1 MSRPKKEQSETKF
14 TFSFDIGYASIGW
27 SAIQEAKG
35 KTDWPEVVGTGVVL
49 FQSDDCLASKRREY
63 RRMRRTIRSRRA
75 RIARIGRV
83 LEHNG
88 LITREQREALGLP
101 FPYLTAA
108 RALQGKDQLSAE
120 ELWHVLRWYA
130 HNRGY
135 DGNVDD
141 AGIATTE
148 EERQEDTKREQA
160 ARAKMKELGT
170 HTMAETVCA
179 VLGLSLQQKGADS
192 ASMQNAYKK
201 MQMAFPRDIVVS
213 EVQRL
218 CEGAACLPKNVRELI
233 LENVADHQA
242 ELQECGVKL
251 PKRYKGSVLFG
262 RLGMRFFN
270 RIIARCPI
278 TWAREFQK
286 GMEDT
291 SISNV
296 SKRKELAK
304 KRADKYA
311 KVPKADCPDFYEYRF
326 ARILAN
332 VRVDDRPLSANE
344 RKALWTLATQEKKF
358 TKSAFIKAVRDVTQA
373 KGTNLSNYFQIVP
386 KSEMALIFRPEKDDC
401 AGGRAPY
408 ARPVLREVVQEVLA
422 GYDPTRPARSLEHPD
437 GENKSRDGV
446 LYCLQDPDSEVN
458 RLLAER
464 SIDQQTNNPLV
475 RHRMLIFGR
484 VLKEMI
490 HKYADDD
497 PDRVNRCVIEVA
509 REVRTFAGKDSQA
522 IQKELGLKMKG
533 FNDAVKKLQTELPNV
548 PLTAT
553 RIRKCRIAMDMNW
566 RCPYTGETYGPQDL
580 DKLELEHII
589 PYSTRNSNALHALVL
604 TCPEVNKMKGKRTG
618 LQFIK
623 EDGGKPVLGK
633 GNVSV
638 LKEEDYKKFVKNLIP
653 TFPTPK
659 DKKEPDDVVTRR
671 IRKRF
676 LLVENLPSKNEKE
689 FTPGQLTQSS
699 QLMRMAAQ
707 VVKRQLKN
715 TKVAMIPGRIT
726 AEMRKYWDTM
736 EALLNVLNEDEKKA
750 KRKEKDASQTT
761 PATEEEDTDKTEAE
775 SLPEGQL
782 PLEGQKGHERKHR
795 IDKATIRN
803 ITHLH
808 HAVDACT
815 LGLLPLLIPSGTN
828 GAVWQALLQRK
839 ISDAQIPELKKASR
853 LFICGIP
860 DENGYRK
867 ISVANLPKSV
877 TKSIEKALEKK
888 RVVQHIPADMSGAK
902 LNEQYIG
909 FDKIENGMVHL
920 HQAKGKKSE
929 VKKVSGYVGTDP
941 ERSPR
946 LFARRSVLHIEN
958 NFGLAL
964 IGQQKAI
971 VIPHINVYKTLQK
984 LRQEHP
990 GEDFRVL
997 RKGQL
1002 IKIAGYKDEER
1013 CGTWRI
1019 VSIKDNAKQGILLD
1033 LSKPERVSNIK
1044 TNWQNVRVST
1054 LMKLKEGFQI
1064 LPSSYLG
1071 EDES

>member
-1 MSRPKKEQSETKF
+1 MYDSLPYMSRPKKGQSETKF

-27 SAIQEAKG
+27 SVIREANG
-35 KTDWPEVVGTGVVL
+35 KTDWPEVVATGVVL

-75 RIARIGRV
+75 RIARIGRI

-88 LITREQREALGLP
+88 LITREQREAPGLP

-108 RALQGKDQLSAE
+108 RALQGKEQLNAE

-179 VLGLSLQQKGADS
+179 VLGLSLQQKEAAP
-192 ASMQNAYKK
+192 ASMQKAYKK

-233 LENVADHQA
+233 LENVTDHQE

-262 RLGMRFFN
+262 RLGTRFFN
-270 RIIARCPI
+270 RIISRCPI
-278 TWAREFQK
+278 TWAREFRK
-286 GMEDT
+286 GMDDT
-291 SISNV
+291 SISDIR
-296 SKRKELAK
+296 KRKELAK
-304 KRADKYA
+304 KRAAKYA

-332 VRVDDRPLSANE
+332 VRVDDRPLSADE
-344 RKALWTLATQEKKF
+344 RKALWNLATQEKKF
-358 TKSAFIKAVRDVTQA
+358 TKSSFIKAIREMTQA
-373 KGTNLSNYFQIVP
+373 KRTNLSNYFQIVP
-386 KSEMALIFRPEKDDC
+386 KSEMALIFRPVQKNDR

-408 ARPVLREVVQEVLA
+408 ARPVLREVAQEVLA
-422 GYDPTRPARSLEHPD
+422 GHDPTRPARSLERPD
-437 GENKSRDGV
+437 GENKSQDGV
-446 LYCLQDPDSEVN
+446 LYCIQDPDSEVN

-490 HKYADDD
+490 QKYTDGD

-533 FNDAVKKLQTELPNV
+533 FNGAVKKLQTELPGV

-553 RIRKCRIAMDMNW
+553 RIRKCRIAIDMNW
-566 RCPYTGETYGPQDL
+566 RCPYTGESYGPQQL
-580 DKLELEHII
+580 DELELEHII
-589 PYSTRNSNALHALVL
+589 PYAARNSNALHALVL
-604 TCPEVNKMKGKRTG
+604 TWPEVNKMKGKRTG
-618 LQFIK
+618 LQFTK

-633 GNVSV
+633 ENISI
-638 LKEEDYKKFVKNLIP
+638 LKEKDYREFVKKLIP
-653 TFPTPK
+653 TSLPPR

-676 LLVENLPSKNEKE
+676 LLVENLPSKSEKE

-707 VVKRQLKN
+707 VVKHQLKN

-726 AEMRKYWDTM
+726 SEMRKYWKTM
-736 EALLNVLNEDEKKA
+736 GTLIPVVPEVKATDINDESPDSSND
-750 KRKEKDASQTT
+750 ETTQDAQNS
-761 PATEEEDTDKTEAE
+761 A
-775 SLPEGQL
+775 G
-782 PLEGQKGHERKHR
+782 ERTK
-795 IDKATIRN
+795 DKAFIRN

-828 GAVWQALLQRK
+828 GAVWEALLRRK
-839 ISDAQIPELKKASR
+839 ISDAQISELKKASR
-853 LFICGIP
+853 LFICGVP
-860 DENGYRK
+860 DENGYGR
-867 ISVANLPKSV
+867 ISVAKLPKSV
-877 TKSIEKALEKK
+877 MDSIKKALEEK
-888 RVVQHIPADMSGAK
+888 RVVHHIPADMSGAK

-920 HQAKGKKSE
+920 HHAKDKKSE
-929 VKKVSGYVGTDP
+929 IKKAAGYVGTDP

-946 LFARRSVLHIEN
+946 LFAQRSVLHIEN

-984 LRQEHP
+984 LRREHH

-1002 IKIAGYKDEER
+1002 IKIAGYKDGDR
-1013 CGTWRI
+1013 CGTWRV
-1019 VSIKDNAKQGILLD
+1019 VSIKDDARKGALLS
-1033 LSKPERVSNIK
+1033 LTRPERVSSEK
-1044 TNWQNVRVST
+1044 TNWRDVSVST
-1054 LMKLKEGFQI
+1054 LLRLKEGFQI
-1064 LPSSYLG
+1064 LPSSYLK

>member
-1 MSRPKKEQSETKF
+1 MSRTKNEQSETKF

-27 SAIQEAKG
+27 SVIQEARG
-35 KTDWPEVVGTGVVL
+35 NTDWPEVVGTGVVL

-75 RIARIGRV
+75 RIARIGQI

-88 LITREQREALGLP
+88 LITREQREAPGLP

-108 RALQGKDQLSAE
+108 RALQGKEQLNAE

-141 AGIATTE
+141 VVIATTE

-160 ARAKMKELGT
+160 AKAKMEELGT

-179 VLGLSLQQKGADS
+179 VLGLSLQQKEAYP
-192 ASMQNAYKK
+192 ASMQKAYKK
-201 MQMAFPRDIVVS
+201 MQMAFPRDTVVS

-218 CEGAACLPKNVRELI
+218 CEEAACLPKNVRELI
-233 LENVADHQA
+233 LEDVSDHQA

-286 GMEDT
+286 GMENT
-291 SISNV
+291 SISNI

-304 KRADKYA
+304 KGADKYA

-332 VRVDDRPLSANE
+332 VRVDDRPLSADE
-344 RKALWTLATQEKKF
+344 RKTLWNLAAQEKKF

-373 KGTNLSNYFQIVP
+373 KRTNLSNYFQIVP
-386 KSEMALIFRPEKDDC
+386 KSEMALIFRPVQKDDR
-401 AGGRAPY
+401 AGGRAPF

-422 GYDPTRPARSLEHPD
+422 GHDPTRPARSLEHPD
-437 GENKSRDGV
+437 GENKSQDGV
-446 LYCLQDPDSEVN
+446 LYCLQDPDSEAN

-464 SIDQQTNNPLV
+464 SIEQQTNNPLV

-484 VLKEMI
+484 ILKEMI

-522 IQKELGLKMKG
+522 LQKELGLKMKG
-533 FNDAVKKLQTELPNV
+533 FNDAVKKLQTELPGI

-566 RCPYTGETYGPQDL
+566 HCPYTGETYGPQDL

-604 TCPEVNKMKGKRTG
+604 TWPEVNKMKGKRTG

-623 EDGGKPVLGK
+623 EDGGKPVLGR

-653 TFPTPK
+653 TSHPPK

-699 QLMRMAAQ
+699 QLMRMATQ
-707 VVKRQLKN
+707 VVKHHLKN
-715 TKVAMIPGRIT
+715 TKIAMIPGRIT
-726 AEMRKYWDTM
+726 SEMRKYWKTM
-736 EALLNVLNEDEKKA
+736 GTLIPVVPEVKATDSNEESPDSST
-750 KRKEKDASQTT
+750 KETAHDAQNS
-761 PATEEEDTDKTEAE
+761 AE
-775 SLPEGQL
+775 GRT
-782 PLEGQKGHERKHR
+782 K
-795 IDKATIRN
+795 DKAFIRN
-803 ITHLH
+803 VTHLH

-839 ISDAQIPELKKASR
+839 ISNAQIPELKKASR
-853 LFICGIP
+853 LFICGVP
-860 DENGYRK
+860 DEKGYRK
-867 ISVANLPKSV
+867 ISVAKLPESV
-877 TKSIEKALEKK
+877 TKSIEKALAEK

-902 LNEQYIG
+902 LKEQYIG
-909 FDKIENGMVHL
+909 LVKVENGKAYL
-920 HQAKGKKSE
+920 HHAKDKKFE
-929 VKKVSGYVGTDP
+929 IKKASRYVGTDSK
-941 ERSPR
+941 RSPR
-946 LFARRSVLHIEN
+946 LFAQRSVLNIN
-958 NFGLAL
+958 DNYGLAL
-964 IGQQKAI
+964 IEQEESI
-971 VIPHINVYKTLQK
+971 VIPHINVYKELQQ
-984 LRQEHP
+984 LRQKHP
-990 GEDFRVL
+990 RGKFRVL

-1002 IKIAGYKDEER
+1002 IKVAGYKDKKR
-1013 CGTWRI
+1013 CGIWRV
-1019 VSIKDNAKQGILLD
+1019 VSIKDNESGVALD
-1033 LSKPERVSNIK
+1033 LIRREMLNVIRTSPQSKLKVWENI
-1044 TNWQNVRVST
+1044 RVST
-1054 LMKLKEGFQI
+1054 LLKLGKGFTI
-1064 LPSSYLG
+1064 FPPSYIDDY
-1071 EDES
+1071 E

>member
-1 MSRPKKEQSETKF
+1 MYDSLPYMSRPKKGQSETKF

-27 SAIQEAKG
+27 SVIREANG
-35 KTDWPEVVGTGVVL
+35 KTDWPEVVATGVVL

-75 RIARIGRV
+75 RIARIGRI

-88 LITREQREALGLP
+88 LITREQREAPGLP

-108 RALQGKDQLSAE
+108 RALQGKEQLNAE

-179 VLGLSLQQKGADS
+179 VLGLSLQQKEAAP
-192 ASMQNAYKK
+192 ASMQKAYKK

-233 LENVADHQA
+233 LENVTDHQE

-262 RLGMRFFN
+262 RLGTRFFN
-270 RIIARCPI
+270 RIISRCPI
-278 TWAREFQK
+278 TWAREFRK
-286 GMEDT
+286 GMDDT
-291 SISNV
+291 SISDIR
-296 SKRKELAK
+296 KRKELAK
-304 KRADKYA
+304 KRAAKYA

-332 VRVDDRPLSANE
+332 VRVDDRPLSADE
-344 RKALWTLATQEKKF
+344 RKALWNLATQEKKF
-358 TKSAFIKAVRDVTQA
+358 TKSSFIKAIREMTQA
-373 KGTNLSNYFQIVP
+373 KRTNLSNYFQIVP
-386 KSEMALIFRPEKDDC
+386 KSEMALIFRPVQKNDR

-408 ARPVLREVVQEVLA
+408 ARPVLREVAQEVLA
-422 GYDPTRPARSLEHPD
+422 GHDPTRPARSLERPD
-437 GENKSRDGV
+437 GENKSQDGV
-446 LYCLQDPDSEVN
+446 LYCIQDPDSEVN

-490 HKYADDD
+490 YKYADDD

-522 IQKELGLKMKG
+522 LQKELGLKMKG
-533 FNDAVKKLQTELPNV
+533 FNDAVKKLQTELPGI

-566 RCPYTGETYGPQDL
+566 HCPYTGETYGPQDL

-604 TCPEVNKMKGKRTG
+604 TWPEVNKMKGKRTG

-623 EDGGKPVLGK
+623 EDGGKPVLGR

-653 TFPTPK
+653 TSHPPK

-689 FTPGQLTQSS
+689 FTTKSPLIHRPKKR
-699 QLMRMAAQ
+699 RMM
-707 VVKRQLKN
+707 LK
-715 TKVAMIPGRIT
+715 TLP
-726 AEMRKYWDTM
+726 
-736 EALLNVLNEDEKKA
+736 
-750 KRKEKDASQTT
+750 KDA
-761 PATEEEDTDKTEAE
+761 PKTKHLYVT
-775 SLPEGQL
+775 SPTCTMLWMPV
-782 PLEGQKGHERKHR
+782 PL
-795 IDKATIRN
+795 
-803 ITHLH
+803 
-808 HAVDACT
+808 
-815 LGLLPLLIPSGTN
+815 
-828 GAVWQALLQRK
+828 
-839 ISDAQIPELKKASR
+839 
-853 LFICGIP
+853 
-860 DENGYRK
+860 
-867 ISVANLPKSV
+867 
-877 TKSIEKALEKK
+877 
-888 RVVQHIPADMSGAK
+888 
-902 LNEQYIG
+902 G
-909 FDKIENGMVHL
+909 FSH
-920 HQAKGKKSE
+920 
-929 VKKVSGYVGTDP
+929 
-941 ERSPR
+941 
-946 LFARRSVLHIEN
+946 F
-958 NFGLAL
+958 
-964 IGQQKAI
+964 
-971 VIPHINVYKTLQK
+971 
-984 LRQEHP
+984 
-990 GEDFRVL
+990 
-997 RKGQL
+997 
-1002 IKIAGYKDEER
+1002 
-1013 CGTWRI
+1013 
-1019 VSIKDNAKQGILLD
+1019 
-1033 LSKPERVSNIK
+1033 
-1044 TNWQNVRVST
+1044 
-1054 LMKLKEGFQI
+1054 
-1064 LPSSYLG
+1064 
-1071 EDES
+1071 

>member
-1 MSRPKKEQSETKF
+1 MYDSLPYMSRPKKGQSETKF

-27 SAIQEAKG
+27 SVIREANG
-35 KTDWPEVVGTGVVL
+35 KTDWPEVVATGVVL

-75 RIARIGRV
+75 RIARIGRI

-88 LITREQREALGLP
+88 LITREQREAPGLP

-108 RALQGKDQLSAE
+108 RALQGKEQLNAE

-179 VLGLSLQQKGADS
+179 VLGLSLQQKEAAP
-192 ASMQNAYKK
+192 ASMQKAYKK

-233 LENVADHQA
+233 LENVTDHQE

-262 RLGMRFFN
+262 RLGTRFFN
-270 RIIARCPI
+270 RIISRCPI
-278 TWAREFQK
+278 TWAREFRK
-286 GMEDT
+286 GMDDT
-291 SISNV
+291 SISDIR
-296 SKRKELAK
+296 KRKELAK
-304 KRADKYA
+304 KRAAKYA

-332 VRVDDRPLSANE
+332 VRVDDRPLSADE
-344 RKALWTLATQEKKF
+344 RKALWNLAAQEKKF
-358 TKSAFIKAVRDVTQA
+358 KKSAFIKAVRDVTQA
-373 KGTNLSNYFQIVP
+373 KRTNLSNYFQIVP

-401 AGGRAPY
+401 ARGRAPY

-446 LYCLQDPDSEVN
+446 LYCLQDPDSEAN

-522 IQKELGLKMKG
+522 IQKELGIKMKG

-566 RCPYTGETYGPQDL
+566 RCPYTGESYGPQQL
-580 DKLELEHII
+580 DELELEHII
-589 PYSTRNSNALHALVL
+589 PYATRNSNALHALVL
-604 TCPEVNKMKGKRTG
+604 TWPEVNKMKGKRTG

-623 EDGGKPVLGK
+623 EDGGKPVPPK
-633 GNVSV
+633 GNMSV
-638 LKEEDYKKFVKNLIP
+638 LKEKDYNKLVEKLKPEFRP
-653 TFPTPK
+653 PR
-659 DKKEPDDVVTRR
+659 DRKEPDDVVTRR

-707 VVKRQLKN
+707 VVKHQLKN
-715 TKVAMIPGRIT
+715 TKIAMIPGRIT
-726 AEMRKYWDTM
+726 SEMRKYWKTM
-736 EALLNVLNEDEKKA
+736 GTLIPVVPEVKATDINDESPDSSND
-750 KRKEKDASQTT
+750 ETTQDAQNS
-761 PATEEEDTDKTEAE
+761 A
-775 SLPEGQL
+775 G
-782 PLEGQKGHERKHR
+782 ERTK
-795 IDKATIRN
+795 DKAFIRN

-828 GAVWQALLQRK
+828 GAVWEALLRRK
-839 ISDAQIPELKKASR
+839 ISDAQISELKKASR
-853 LFICGIP
+853 LFICGVP
-860 DENGYRK
+860 DENGYGR
-867 ISVANLPKSV
+867 ISVAKLPKSV
-877 TKSIEKALEKK
+877 MDSIKKALEEK
-888 RVVQHIPADMSGAK
+888 RVVHHIPADMSGAK

-920 HQAKGKKSE
+920 HHAKDKKSE
-929 VKKVSGYVGTDP
+929 IKKAAGYVGTDP

-946 LFARRSVLHIEN
+946 LFAQRSVLHIEN

-984 LRQEHP
+984 LRREHH

-1002 IKIAGYKDEER
+1002 IKIAGYKDGDR
-1013 CGTWRI
+1013 CGTWRV
-1019 VSIKDNAKQGILLD
+1019 VSIKDDARKGALLS
-1033 LSKPERVSNIK
+1033 LTRPERVSSEK
-1044 TNWQNVRVST
+1044 TNWRDVSVST
-1054 LMKLKEGFQI
+1054 LLRLKEGFQI
-1064 LPSSYLG
+1064 LPSSYLK